1 MNRRKLLGLIGL
13 SPLAFLS
20 SKMPS
25 NENTFIVNLIK
36 RLEASR
42 TYTIAVFNTMPEK
55 DLEYSP
61 TEAQLSFAQHF
72 LHVGFTNNVFIG
84 ILLDSKTYPDFNSVM
99 KADFLIERPDTVN
112 LFQPDTF
119 KSKDAKANKKK
130 VVDYLNATF
139 DYVIA
144 GIGKLDDND
153 LKRGADKVKPW
164 YLEGHTHLD
173 LILRA
178 ETHTAHH
185 RAQAIGYLRMKGVQP
200 PGYSKY
206 NTL

>member
-1 MNRRKLLGLIGL
+1 MNFNNPFEIVNKSLSDNSPFGEQSIFNKPEWKKKLL
-13 SPLAFLS
+13 
-20 SKMPS
+20 
-25 NENTFIVNLIK
+25 EYLIK
-36 RLEASR
+36 QNIQEFIYSN
-42 TYTIAVFNTMPEK
+42 TSTI
-55 DLEYSP
+55 D
-61 TEAQLSFAQHF
+61 
-72 LHVGFTNNVFIG
+72 G
-84 ILLDSKTYPDFNSVM
+84 IPIIIRIQGIIRNKELYIKTQSITSNQETYPDFNSVM
-99 KADFLIERPDTVN
+99 KADFLIERPDAVN